1 MKTPFCIGWIGMKV
15 KAYPAWRIALVPGGL
30 PKVSGPC
37 EAELK
42 KLVEQEPREAGYSF
56 STWTCAELLRELMRK
71 GFEAVSSETIR
82 AHLHALGYRVR
93 RPVLSIASPDPAYKQ
108 KAKRLKKY
116 QKQAKNGEIL
126 LYYQDEIDLNLLPGI
141 MRCWTLAGVQ
151 RKVPTPG
158 VNQKQYGFGAVNYV
172 SGQTVHRIEER
183 KNSAGFCAFIEQFMQ
198 TVTQAPDYHG
208 QKIVVVVDN
217 FIIHRSRKTQAF
229 LENYKDQLVLF
240 MLPTYSPWLNLI
252 ERLWKHLRRKVT
264 HNHLFAS
271 LAELVKA
278 VCSFLK
284 TLNSTPQL
292 ILSVI
297 GATE

>member
-1 MKTPFCIGWIGMKV
+1 MKTPFCIGWIDTKV
-15 KAYPAWRIALVPGGL
+15 KVCLAWRIALVPGVL
-30 PKVSGPC
+30 LKVTGPC
-37 EAELK
+37 KAELQ

-56 STWTCAELLRELMRK
+56 STWTCADLLRELVKK
-71 GFEAVSSETIR
+71 GFEAISGETIR
-82 AHLHALGYRVR
+82 VHLHALGYRVR
-93 RPVLSIASPDPAYKQ
+93 RPVLSIASPDPEYQQ
-108 KAKRLKKY
+108 KAKKLERH

-141 MRCWTLAGVQ
+141 MRCWSLEGVQ

-158 VNQKQYGFGAVNYV
+158 QNQKQYGFGAVNYV

-183 KNSAGFCAFIEQFMQ
+183 KNSAGFCAFIEQFMH

-208 QKIVVVVDN
+208 QKIVLVVDN

-229 LENYKDQLVLF
+229 LEKYKDQLLLF

-264 HNHLFAS
+264 HNHLFACI
-271 LAELVKA
+271 ADLVKA
-278 VCSFLK
+278 VCSFLEA
-284 TLNSTPQL
+284 LNATPQFT
-292 ILSVI
+292 LSVI

>member
-1 MKTPFCIGWIGMKV
+1 MKTPFCIGWIATKV
-15 KAYPAWRIALVPGGL
+15 KVCPAWRIALVPGVL
-30 PKVSGPC
+30 PKVNGGC

-56 STWTCAELLRELMRK
+56 STWTCADLLREVIRK
-71 GFEAVSSETIR
+71 GYKAVSGETIR

-93 RPVLSIASPDPAYKQ
+93 RPVLSIASPDPDYQQ
-108 KAKRLKKY
+108 KVKKLKTY

-141 MRCWTLAGVQ
+141 LRCWTLQGVQ

-158 VNQKQYGFGAVNYV
+158 VNQKRYGFGAVNYV
-172 SGQTVHRIEER
+172 SGQTVHRIEEH
-183 KNSAGFCAFIEQFMQ
+183 KNSAGFCAFIEQFMHA
-198 TVTQAPDYHG
+198 VTQAPDYHG
-208 QKIVVVVDN
+208 QKIVLVVDN
-217 FIIHRSRKTQAF
+217 FIIHHSRKTQEF
-229 LENYKDQLVLF
+229 LEKYADQLLLF

-271 LAELVKA
+271 IAELVKA
-278 VCSFLK
+278 VCSFLD
-284 TLNSTPQL
+284 TLNATPQL

>member
-1 MKTPFCIGWIGMKV
+1 MKV
-15 KAYPAWRIALVPGGL
+15 KVCLAWRIALVLGVL
-30 PKVSGPC
+30 PKVNGPC
-37 EAELK
+37 KAELK
-42 KLVEQEPREAGYSF
+42 QLVAQEPREAGYSF
-56 STWTCAELLRELMRK
+56 STWTCADLLRELIRK

-93 RPVLSIASPDPAYKQ
+93 RPVLSIASPDPEYKP

-141 MRCWTLAGVQ
+141 MRCWTLEGVQ

-158 VNQKQYGFGAVNYV
+158 LNQKQYGFGAVNYV

-183 KNSAGFCAFIEQFMQ
+183 KNSIGFCAFIEQFMQ
-198 TVTQAPDYHG
+198 TVTQAPSYQG
-208 QKIVVVVDN
+208 QKIVLVVDN
-217 FIIHRSRKTQAF
+217 FIIHRSRKTQDF
-229 LENYKDQLVLF
+229 LEKYKDQLVLF

-271 LAELVKA
+271 ISELVKA
-278 VCSFLK
+278 VCSFLEA
-284 TLNSTPQL
+284 LNATPQL
-292 ILSVI
+292 TLSVI

>member
-1 MKTPFCIGWIGMKV
+1 MGV
-15 KAYPAWRIALVPGGL
+15 L
-30 PKVSGPC
+30 PKVTGQC

-42 KLVEQEPREAGYSF
+42 KLVEQEPRKAGYSF
-56 STWTCAELLRELMRK
+56 SSWTCADLLHELIRK

-82 AHLHALGYRVR
+82 AHLHTLGYRVR
-93 RPVLSIASPDPAYKQ
+93 RPVLSIASPDPEYRQ
-108 KAKRLKKY
+108 KVKSLKKY

-141 MRCWTLAGVQ
+141 MRCWTLEGAQ

-158 VNQKQYGFGAVNYV
+158 QNQKQYGFGAVNYV
-172 SGQTVHRIEER
+172 SGQTVHCIEER
-183 KNSAGFCAFIEQFMQ
+183 KNSVGFCAFIEQFMQ

-217 FIIHRSRKTQAF
+217 FIIHRSRKTQEF
-229 LENYKDQLVLF
+229 LEKYRDHLLLF
-240 MLPTYSPWLNLI
+240 LLPTYSPWLNLI

-271 LAELVKA
+271 LADLVKA
-278 VCSFLK
+278 VCSFLEA
-284 TLNSTPQL
+284 LNATPQL
-292 ILSVI
+292 TLSVI

>member
-1 MKTPFCIGWIGMKV
+1 MKTPFCIGWIATKV
-15 KAYPAWRIALVPGGL
+15 KVYPAWRIALVLGVL
-30 PKVSGPC
+30 PKVNGQC
-37 EAELK
+37 KAELK

-56 STWTCAELLRELMRK
+56 STWTCANLLRELIRK
-71 GFEAVSSETIR
+71 GFEAVSVETIR
-82 AHLHALGYRVR
+82 AHLHELGYRVR
-93 RPVLSIASPDPAYKQ
+93 RPVLSIASPDPDYKQ
-108 KAKRLKKY
+108 KVKKLKRY

-141 MRCWTLAGVQ
+141 MRCWTMQSVQ

-208 QKIVVVVDN
+208 QKIVLVVDN
-217 FIIHRSRKTQAF
+217 FIIHHSHKTQEF
-229 LENYKDQLVLF
+229 LEKYADQLLLF
-240 MLPTYSPWLNLI
+240 RLPTYSPWLNLI

-264 HNHLFAS
+264 HNHLFTS
-271 LAELVKA
+271 IAELVKA
-278 VCSFLK
+278 VCSFLD
-284 TLNSTPQL
+284 TLNATPRL
-292 ILSVI
+292 TLSVI
-297 GATE
+297 GATD

>member
-1 MKTPFCIGWIGMKV
+1 MKTPFYIGWIGMKV
-15 KAYPAWRIALVPGGL
+15 KAYPAWRIALVLGVL
-30 PKVSGPC
+30 RKVTGQC

-56 STWTCAELLRELMRK
+56 SSWTCTDLLQELIRK

-93 RPVLSIASPDPAYKQ
+93 RPVLNIASPDPEYKQ

-141 MRCWTLAGVQ
+141 MRCWTMEGVQ

-158 VNQKQYGFGAVNYV
+158 QNQKQYGFGAVNYV

-183 KNSAGFCAFIEQFMQ
+183 KNSVGFCAFIEQFMQ
-198 TVTQAPDYHG
+198 TVTQAPDYHD
-208 QKIVVVVDN
+208 QKIVLVVDN
-217 FIIHRSRKTQAF
+217 FIIHRSRKTQEF
-229 LENYKDQLVLF
+229 LETYKDQLLLF

-278 VCSFLK
+278 VCSFLEA
-284 TLNSTPQL
+284 LNSTPQL
-292 ILSVI
+292 TLSVI

>member
-1 MKTPFCIGWIGMKV
+1 MKV
-15 KAYPAWRIALVPGGL
+15 KAYPAWRTALVLGVL
-30 PKVSGPC
+30 PKVNGQC

-42 KLVEQEPREAGYSF
+42 KLVEQEPREAGHSF
-56 STWTCAELLRELMRK
+56 STWTCAELLQELIRK
-71 GFEAVSSETIR
+71 GFQAVSSETIR

-93 RPVLSIASPDPAYKQ
+93 RPVLSIASTDPKYKQ

-116 QKQAKNGEIL
+116 QKQAKNGEL
-126 LYYQDEIDLNLLPGI
+126 LLFYQDEIDLNLLPGI
-141 MRCWTLAGVQ
+141 MRCWTLEGIQ

-158 VNQKQYGFGAVNYV
+158 ANQKQYGFGAVNYV

-183 KNSAGFCAFIEQFMQ
+183 KNSVGFCAFIEQFMK
-198 TVTQAPDYHG
+198 TVTQAPDYHA
-208 QKIVVVVDN
+208 QKIVLVVDN
-217 FIIHRSRKTQAF
+217 FIIHRSRKTQDF
-229 LENYKDQLVLF
+229 LEKYKDQLLLF

-264 HNHLFAS
+264 HNHLFTS
-271 LAELVKA
+271 IAELVKA
-278 VCSFLK
+278 VCSFLD
-284 TLNSTPQL
+284 TLNASPQL

>member
-1 MKTPFCIGWIGMKV
+1 MKV
-15 KAYPAWRIALVPGGL
+15 KVCPAWRTALVLGVL
-30 PKVSGPC
+30 LKVNGQY

-42 KLVEQEPREAGYSF
+42 KLVAQAPREAGYSF
-56 STWTCAELLRELMRK
+56 STWTCADLLRELIRK
-71 GFEAVSSETIR
+71 GFDAVSAETIR
-82 AHLHALGYRVR
+82 AHLQALGYRVR
-93 RPVLSIASPDPAYKQ
+93 RPVLSIASPDPKYPQ
-108 KAKRLKKY
+108 KVRKLKKY

-141 MRCWTLAGVQ
+141 LRCLTLTGAQ

-172 SGQTVHRIEER
+172 SGQTLHRMEEH

-208 QKIVVVVDN
+208 QIIVLVVDN
-217 FIIHRSRKTQAF
+217 FIIHPSRKTQQF
-229 LENYKDQLVLF
+229 LEKYADQLLLF
-240 MLPTYSPWLNLI
+240 RLPTYSPWLNLI

-271 LAELVKA
+271 IAELVKA
-278 VCSFLK
+278 VCSFLQA
-284 TLNSTPQL
+284 LNATPKL

-297 GATE
+297 GVTE

>member
-1 MKTPFCIGWIGMKV
+1 MNGQ
-15 KAYPAWRIALVPGGL
+15 
-30 PKVSGPC
+30 C
-37 EAELK
+37 EVELK

-56 STWTCAELLRELMRK
+56 STWTCADLLREVIRK
-71 GFEAVSSETIR
+71 GFDAVSSETIR
-82 AHLHALGYRVR
+82 AHLHSLGYRVR
-93 RPVLSIASPDPAYKQ
+93 RPVLRIASPDPEYQPKV
-108 KAKRLKKY
+108 KKLKKY

-126 LYYQDEIDLNLLPGI
+126 LYYQDEIDFNLLPGI
-141 MRCWTLAGVQ
+141 MRCWTLQGVQ
-151 RKVPTPG
+151 RKIPTPG

-172 SGQTVHRIEER
+172 SGQTVHRIEEH

-198 TVTQAPDYHG
+198 TVTHLPDYHG
-208 QKIVVVVDN
+208 QNIVLVVDN
-217 FIIHRSRKTQAF
+217 FIIHHSRKTQEF
-229 LENYKDQLVLF
+229 LEKYADQLLLF

-271 LAELVKA
+271 IVELVKA
-278 VCSFLK
+278 VCSFLE
-284 TLNSTPQL
+284 TLNTTPQL

>member
-1 MKTPFCIGWIGMKV
+1 MKV
-15 KAYPAWRIALVPGGL
+15 KAYPAWRTALVLGVL
-30 PKVSGPC
+30 PKVTGPC
-37 EAELK
+37 ETELQ
-42 KLVEQEPREAGYSF
+42 KLVEQEPRDAGYSF
-56 STWTCAELLRELMRK
+56 STWTCADLLHELIRK
-71 GFEAVSSETIR
+71 GFEAVSSETLR
-82 AHLHALGYRVR
+82 VHLHVLGYRVR
-93 RPVLSIASPDPAYKQ
+93 RPVLSIASPDPEYKQ
-108 KAKRLKKY
+108 KAKKLKKY

-141 MRCWTLAGVQ
+141 MRCWTLEGVQ

-158 VNQKQYGFGAVNYV
+158 LNQKQYGFGAVNYV

-198 TVTQAPDYHG
+198 TVTQALDYHG

-217 FIIHRSRKTQAF
+217 FIIHRSCKTQEF
-229 LENYKDQLVLF
+229 LEKYKDQLVLF

-271 LAELVKA
+271 IAELVKA
-278 VCSFLK
+278 VCSFLEA
-284 TLNSTPQL
+284 LNATPQL
-292 ILSVI
+292 TLSVI

>member
-1 MKTPFCIGWIGMKV
+1 MKV
-15 KAYPAWRIALVPGGL
+15 KVYPAWRIALVLGVL
-30 PKVSGPC
+30 PKVNGQC

-56 STWTCAELLRELMRK
+56 STWTCADLLRELIRK

-82 AHLHALGYRVR
+82 AHLHDLGYRVR
-93 RPVLSIASPDPAYKQ
+93 RPVLSVASPDPDYKQ
-108 KAKRLKKY
+108 KVKKLKRY
-116 QKQAKNGEIL
+116 QKQAKNGDIL

-141 MRCWTLAGVQ
+141 LRCWTLQGAQ
-151 RKVPTPG
+151 RKIPTPG
-158 VNQKQYGFGAVNYV
+158 VNQKRYGFGAVNYI

-183 KNSAGFCAFIEQFMQ
+183 KNSVGFCAFIEQFMH
-198 TVTQAPDYHG
+198 TVTHASDYQG

-229 LENYKDQLVLF
+229 LEKYKDQLVLF

-264 HNHLFAS
+264 HNHLFTS
-271 LAELVKA
+271 ITELVKA
-278 VCSFLK
+278 VCSFLE
-284 TLNSTPQL
+284 TLNATPQL